1 MTPGMARRAAQRLL
15 AARRQSCPLDVL
27 PEDETPA
34 SLAAGYAIQEA
45 FVACSGERTC
55 GYKIGVTSKRAQ
67 DFLGLT
73 EPIFGRVLESGL
85 HRSGASLD
93 PGAFCF
99 ALVEPEFAFRMARD
113 LPASDGK
120 LERGAVA
127 DAVATLIPAI
137 EIVCS
142 GWADWTSRGAAA
154 LIADNGVHGAL
165 LLGEERADWR
175 DFDLAAHRVRLEID
189 GVAVGEGCGADC
201 LGHPLEALTWL
212 AREAGRRCGGLKAGE
227 IVTTGVV
234 TPFVTLTPGQTA
246 RADFGSLGE
255 VSLSYP

>member
-1 MTPGMARRAAQRLL
+1 MTPDLARRAAERLL
-15 AARRQSCPLDVL
+15 AARRRLRPLGGL
-27 PEDETPA
+27 PENEAPA
-34 SLAAGYAIQEA
+34 SLDAGYAIQKA
-45 FVACSGERTC
+45 FIACSGDLPC
-55 GYKIGVTSKRAQ
+55 GYKIGATSKRAQ
-67 DFLGLT
+67 DFLGIAD
-73 EPIFGRVLESGL
+73 PIFGRVLESGL
-85 HRSGASLD
+85 FPSGASLD

-113 LPASDGK
+113 LPAPNGAYG
-120 LERGAVA
+120 RGEVA
-127 DAVATLIPAI
+127 DAVATLVPAI

-142 GWADWTSRGAAA
+142 GWADWTTRGAAA

-175 DFDLAAHRVRLEID
+175 GIDLAAHRVRLEID
-189 GVAVGEGCGADC
+189 GVMTGEGSGAEC

-212 AREAGRRCGGLKAGE
+212 AGEAGRRCGGLKAGE

-234 TPFVTLTPGQTA
+234 TPFVALSAGQTA
-246 RADFGSLGE
+246 RADFGALGT